1 MTNLHFRRLIDNGIH
16 ELLYKGYC
24 IKSLIIQRGSM
35 DCIIT
40 RTGYPKIERQAGPQ
54 VAVPAAA
61 DSFEAWAVDVGRI
74 LGSMATFFSYLIG
87 FRPLLL

>member
-16 ELLYKGYC
+16 KLLYKGYC

-40 RTGYPKIERQAGPQ
+40 RTGYPKIERQADRSSSGG
-54 VAVPAAA
+54 ARR
-61 DSFEAWAVDVGRI
+61 GR
-74 LGSMATFFSYLIG
+74 LF
-87 FRPLLL
+87 